1 MKKIIALS
9 LTGLLLLS
17 MLSACGA
24 KLYSTS
30 ADAGSAPAEAPA
42 PDGSYSGNA
51 EIYDLP
57 PMGGYAETGVAY
69 DMGVGAAGG
78 AYADSAPRETS
89 GEFLEKIIYTASAGI
104 ETVDF
109 DRTVNG
115 VYALLARYGAEIEN
129 SWVGNQGYYAGK
141 QYHAAEF
148 SIRVPK
154 ERYAEMTSSLSDL
167 GNVTYLSQNA
177 QNVTAE
183 YTDTESRLKTY
194 RIEEE
199 RLLAMLEKA
208 DTVADMITIESTLS
222 QVRYNIESLTSSL
235 KNLQR
240 HVDYSTVTLSISEV
254 EALTVQEPVHRTYG
268 QQLGDGLQATLKSV
282 GSFFKTLFKGIVVEL
297 PVLAILAVIAVVIII
312 IVKKKRAAKKQETP
326 TPQDKE

>member
-17 MLSACGA
+17 ILSACGA
-24 KLYSTS
+24 GLKSFDES
-30 ADAGSAPAEAPA
+30 APMSAPMATPAPAEEYPA
-42 PDGSYSGNA
+42 YSIAAGESY
-51 EIYDLP
+51 YD
-57 PMGGYAETGVAY
+57 YAENGVAY
-69 DMGVGAAGG
+69 ASSAGAAGSTYI
-78 AYADSAPRETS
+78 ASAAAETP

-109 DRTVNG
+109 DQTISD
-115 VYALLARYGAEIEN
+115 VYAMIERYGAAVEN
-129 SWVGNQGYYAGK
+129 SWVGNQSYYAGK
-141 QYHAAEF
+141 HYRTAEF

-154 ERYAEMTSSLSDL
+154 ARYAEMASSLSVL
-167 GNVTYLSQNA
+167 GSVTYLSQNA

-208 DTVADMITIESTLS
+208 DTVADMITIESSLS

-235 KNLQR
+235 KNLQSR
-240 HVDYSTVTLSISEV
+240 VDYSAVNLSVSEV
-254 EALTVQEPVHRTYG
+254 EALTEQEPIHRTYG
-268 QQLGDGLQATLKSV
+268 QQLGDGLQSTLKSV
-282 GSFFKTLFKGIVVEL
+282 GSFFKALFKGIVIGL
-297 PVLAILAVIAVVIII
+297 PVLALLAVIAVVIII
-312 IVKKKRAAKKQETP
+312 IVKKKRAAKKRETP
-326 TPQDKE
+326 APQDKE